1 MSASLTNFKLVDLP
15 AIHVVG
21 KEIRCQMGFPTG
33 NPIPALWEQCFK
45 DGTMTAL
52 EHLPGRLFTDAYVGW
67 MGQFDPRDNSF
78 SYVVGIVTDANAAT
92 PAELTAV
99 AVPAARFAVATVTG
113 DEPDIYMQAHDLL
126 DGEVKAR
133 HLAYNQHMGCSI
145 EWYDE
150 RFQPQNKGA
159 VTIDYYEPVMQ

>member
-1 MSASLTNFKLVDLP
+1 MA
-15 AIHVVG
+15 
-21 KEIRCQMGFPTG
+21 
-33 NPIPALWEQCFK
+33 
-45 DGTMTAL
+45 AL
-52 EHLPGRLFTDAYVGW
+52 EQLTGRRFSDAYVGW
-67 MGQFDPRDNSF
+67 MGQIDQSDNSF

-92 PAELTAV
+92 PAELTSV
-99 AVPAARFAVATVTG
+99 AVPATRFAVATVTG

-133 HLAYNQHMGCSI
+133 HLVYNENVGCSM

-150 RFQPQNKGA
+150 RFHPEDTGA